1 MLSTLST
8 LFVASI
14 GLIAHVNSQ
23 TVDLS
28 GVYLNA
34 ITYGGTGCPQ
44 GSFVKQQS
52 SSLNKSVFPTLNSN
66 IHY

>member
-8 LFVASI
+8 LFVASV
-14 GLIAHVNSQ
+14 GLIAHVNGQ

-52 SSLNKSVFPTLNSN
+52 ASLNKSVFSPLTSN
-66 IHY
+66 VPY